1 MRCICIPWLGD
12 VWLKMEGGDTF
23 CWNMLAV
30 FIEPVPSCIVG
41 IYEDTVLGV
50 GAAPLLCGRIDNILW
65 SFACQLIYHWKE
77 D

>member
-65 SFACQLIYHWKE
+65 SFVR
-77 D
+77 